1 MGSVVRKGLG
11 LLLGANTTIKYLDV
25 GAGSLVL
32 AGSNSHSGVIIII
45 IIIIQM
51 CLIRPSIIISRLAK
65 PRVFCCQQAGPLSQY
80 HGELSA
86 IQNLSLT
93 LKQCNQQIVFLG
105 IFWL

>member
-1 MGSVVRKGLG
+1 M
-11 LLLGANTTIKYLDV
+11 NTTIKYLDV
-25 GAGSLVL
+25 CASLVEC
-32 AGSNSHSGVIIII
+32 AGSNSHSRVI

-65 PRVFCCQQAGPLSQY
+65 PRVFCCQQPGPLSQY
-80 HGELSA
+80 HGELPA

-105 IFWL
+105 IFLA

>member
-32 AGSNSHSGVIIII
+32 AGSNSRSGVI

-105 IFWL
+105 IFWP

>member
-1 MGSVVRKGLG
+1 M
-11 LLLGANTTIKYLDV
+11 NTTIKYLDV
-25 GAGSLVL
+25 CASLVEC
-32 AGSNSHSGVIIII
+32 AGSNSHSRVIIIIIII

-65 PRVFCCQQAGPLSQY
+65 PRVFCCQQPGPLSQY
-80 HGELSA
+80 HGELPA

-105 IFWL
+105 IFLA